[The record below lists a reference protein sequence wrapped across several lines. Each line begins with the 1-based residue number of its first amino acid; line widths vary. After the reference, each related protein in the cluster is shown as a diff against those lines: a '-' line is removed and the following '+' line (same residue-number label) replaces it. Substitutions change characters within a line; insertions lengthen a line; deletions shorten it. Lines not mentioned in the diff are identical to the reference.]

1 MGFTLT
7 AENERERE
15 FELALE
21 KFEPLPTRIKIT
33 RRALKHFTARRTPA
47 SIKEV

>member
-1 MGFTLT
+1 MVRDFYKNMGFTLT
-7 AENERERE
+7 SEDENARH

-33 RRALKHFTARRTPA
+33 RRAYE
-47 SIKEV
+47 SN